1 MDNIALLLVSY
12 VALLIFIIAS
22 IMKARKYA
30 TAPIHLRWELYPV
43 PHEVGHKSGGSY
55 LEEPDWWTKPR
66 RKSFFGEIKYMIR
79 EGFLFEKCYRN
90 NRSLWYFTYP
100 LHMGL
105 FLLIVWLVL
114 LFVGALTMLT
124 GASIAETTN
133 AWTTLIYYLTLVVGI
148 AGLVLSTFGCIGLII
163 TRSTNEDLKLYTAPR
178 EYFHL
183 SFILVILLGG
193 LTSWIFFDPAFI
205 TAREFTKS
213 LITFDTT
220 VSINPAMTGSL
231 ILFALFLIYMPFS
244 NLMHGLAKYF
254 THHRVLWEDEPNLKG
269 SKMEKRVTQLLNQPV
284 SWSAPHIQSGKRW
297 SEIVSGGT
305 GKTK

>member
-12 VALLIFIIAS
+12 VAFLIFIIAS

-163 TRSTNEDLKLYTAPR
+163 TRSTNEGLRLYTAPR

-205 TAREFTKS
+205 TAREFMKS
-213 LITFDTT
+213 LITFNTT
-220 VSINPAMTGSL
+220 VSINPAMTLS
-231 ILFALFLIYMPFS
+231 IIFFALFLVYMPFS

-269 SKMEKRVTQLLNQPV
+269 SKMEKRVAQLLNQPV
-284 SWSAPHIQSGKRW
+284 SWSAPHIQSGKKW
-297 SEIVSGGT
+297 SEIASKGT
-305 GKTK
+305 KEE